1 MELTEKFCFA
11 EQPLSEPTDD
21 SLYVQQ
27 SLNGNSVI
35 MENREGEESNL
46 NLELLFNA
54 MLSNR
59 EKMTEIINK

>member
-1 MELTEKFCFA
+1 
-11 EQPLSEPTDD
+11 
-21 SLYVQQ
+21 VQQ

-35 MENREGEESNL
+35 LENREGEESNL

-54 MLSNR
+54 MLTNR